1 MKGHFKKRGA
11 SWYFWIELDV
21 GPDGARKQKSVGGFK
36 TRKEA
41 ERAYADMRDEV
52 RRGVYIEPSKLTL
65 TRFLEDDWFPAIRVS
80 VRPTTWE
87 HYHRSFRNYI
97 RPTIGRTL
105 LPNVT
110 PTRLNAFYA
119 DLLESGRCNPDA
131 STPGLSP
138 KTVKHVHTMLHKALE
153 DAVRW
158 GHLARNP
165 VSLATPP
172 QPRTPEMK
180 VWTPEQLR
188 AFLESQRSHRL
199 YAAWLLIVT
208 TGMRRGEVLGLS
220 WDHVDLSRGRLSVV
234 RSLTVV
240 TYGRVEFSEPKT
252 AKGRRSI
259 ALDPTTVAALKA
271 HRKQQQAQQLAVGPL
286 WQHTGLAFTREDGSP
301 IHPHHFTRSFGV
313 LAREAELPRIRLHDL
328 RHSYATAALSAGIPA
343 KVVSERL
350 GHASVAITLD
360 TYSHVNPEMQEEAA
374 HTVARLILGNPS
386 TASRRAHA

>member
-1 MKGHFKKRGA
+1 MVSR
-11 SWYFWIELDV
+11 Y
-21 GPDGARKQKSVGGFK
+21 
-36 TRKEA
+36 
-41 ERAYADMRDEV
+41 
-52 RRGVYIEPSKLTL
+52 
-65 TRFLEDDWFPAIRVS
+65 PAS

-87 HYHRSFRNYI
+87 HYNRSFRNYV
-97 RPTIGRTL
+97 RPSIGRTL

-110 PTRLNAFYA
+110 PARLNAFYA
-119 DLLESGRCNPDA
+119 DLLESGRCNGDT

-165 VSLATPP
+165 VSLATAP

-188 AFLESQRSHRL
+188 AFVDHARSDRL
-199 YAAWLLIVT
+199 FAAWLLIVT

-220 WDHVDLSRGRLSVV
+220 WDHIDLSHGRLSVV
-234 RSLTVV
+234 RNLTVV
-240 TYGRVEFSEPKT
+240 RYERVEFSEPKT

-259 ALDPTTVAALKA
+259 ALDGTTVAALKA
-271 HRKQQQAQQLAVGPL
+271 HRKRQQEEQLTAGAL
-286 WQHTGLAFTREDGSP
+286 WQNSGLVFCREDGTL
-301 IHPHHFTRSFGV
+301 IHPQRFTGWFRILG
-313 LAREAELPRIRLHDL
+313 RDAELPRIRLHDL

-350 GHASVAITLD
+350 GHASIAITLD
-360 TYSHVNPEMQEEAA
+360 TYSHVNPAMQEEAA
-374 HTVARLILGNPS
+374 DTVARLILGDKTPS
-386 TASRRAHA
+386 PRRKPA

>member
-11 SWYFWIELDV
+11 SWYFWIELEP
-21 GPDGARKQKSVGGFK
+21 GPNGARKQKSRGGFR

-41 ERAYADMRDEV
+41 ERAFAEVRDEV
-52 RRGVYIEPSKLTL
+52 RRGMFVEPSKLTL
-65 TRFLEDDWFPAIRVS
+65 SRFLEEEWFPGIRAS

-87 HYHRSFRNYI
+87 HYNRSFRNYV
-97 RPTIGRTL
+97 RPSLGRTL

-110 PTRLNAFYA
+110 PARLNAFYA
-119 DLLESGRCNPDA
+119 DLLESGRCNGDT

-188 AFLESQRSHRL
+188 AFVDHARSDRL
-199 YAAWLLIVT
+199 FAAWLLIVT

-220 WDHVDLSRGRLSVV
+220 WDHVDLSRGRVSVV
-234 RSLTVV
+234 RNLTVV
-240 TYGRVEFSEPKT
+240 RYDRVEFSEPKT

-259 ALDPTTVAALKA
+259 ALDRATVEALKA
-271 HRKQQQAQQLAVGPL
+271 HRMRQQEDQLGAGSL
-286 WQHTGLAFTREDGSP
+286 WQNGGLVFSREDGSP
-301 IHPHHFTRSFGV
+301 IHPQRFTSWFRLLGRD
-313 LAREAELPRIRLHDL
+313 AGLPRIRLHDL

-350 GHASVAITLD
+350 GHASIAITLD
-360 TYSHVNPEMQEEAA
+360 TYSHVNPAMQEEAA
-374 HTVARLILGNPS
+374 DTVARLILGDTSP
-386 TASRRAHA
+386 TRRRRPA

>member
-11 SWYFWIELDV
+11 SWYFWIELEP
-21 GPDGARKQKSVGGFK
+21 GPDGMRKQKTRGGFK
-36 TRKEA
+36 TRRDA
-41 ERAYADMRDEV
+41 EHAFAEFRDEV
-52 RRGVYIEPSKLTL
+52 RRGTFVEPSKLTL
-65 TRFLEDDWFPAIRVS
+65 SRFLDEEWFPGIRAS

-87 HYHRSFRNYI
+87 HYNRSFRNYI
-97 RPTIGRTL
+97 RPSLGRSL

-110 PTRLNAFYA
+110 PARLNAFYA
-119 DLLESGRCNPDA
+119 DLLESGRCNGDA

-172 QPRTPEMK
+172 KPRTPEMK

-188 AFLESQRSHRL
+188 AFVYHARTDRL
-199 YAAWLLIVT
+199 FAAWLLLVI
-208 TGMRRGEVLGLS
+208 TGMRRGEVLGLA

-234 RSLTVV
+234 RNLTVV
-240 TYGRVEFSEPKT
+240 RYEHVEFSEPKT

-259 ALDPTTVAALKA
+259 ALDGTTVAALKE
-271 HRKQQQAQQLAVGPL
+271 HRKRQQEEQLAAGAL
-286 WQHTGLAFTREDGSP
+286 WQNSGLVFCRENGAP
-301 IHPHHFTRSFGV
+301 LHPQTLTRSFQLLGRD
-313 LAREAELPRIRLHDL
+313 AGLPRIRLHDL

-350 GHASVAITLD
+350 GHASIAITLD
-360 TYSHVNPEMQEEAA
+360 TYSHVNPAMQEEAA
-374 HTVARLILGNPS
+374 DTVARLILGDKTP
-386 TASRRAHA
+386 ARRRTPA